1 MAHGTGPIPN
11 EIQFPCRTRVACLA
25 SFQEVMASHQAT
37 PSSLYRTCQRGPLRR
52 VIAPLPRVVRARCE
66 YPPLGAG
73 CGRPPFSPRPPLPLG
88 YAPPTLSTNK
98 DTLQWAAACG
108 HLPTPVTSGIPVY
121 SGFLDDPQRAIVD
134 DGRHCAASVCGHF
147 ASRFDCVFLGRASRQ
162 THGAWHGTRPYLPG
176 RRSPP

>member
-1 MAHGTGPIPN
+1 M
-11 EIQFPCRTRVACLA
+11 
-25 SFQEVMASHQAT
+25 
-37 PSSLYRTCQRGPLRR
+37 
-52 VIAPLPRVVRARCE
+52 APLPFKQSPAL
-66 YPPLGAG
+66 PPCPCIGAG

-162 THGAWHGTRPYLPG
+162 THGAWHGTRPYPSPQNGLHPTQVAALKSDAAPG
-176 RRSPP
+176 SSFVKRPGPRMGSGSWAGLWRFCQWSDFVN